1 MFVFENDFIEVK
13 GNEDFFVKI
22 IIMDLM
28 VRFLWVKIGNMRFVC
43 GSILVYF
50 DIIIQKFWMDKIL
63 VVLWDMLKLG
73 YIVCVNS
80 SEY

>member
-1 MFVFENDFIEVK
+1 MFVFENDFFEVK

-50 DIIIQKFWMDKIL
+50 DIII
-63 VVLWDMLKLG
+63 
-73 YIVCVNS
+73 
-80 SEY
+80 